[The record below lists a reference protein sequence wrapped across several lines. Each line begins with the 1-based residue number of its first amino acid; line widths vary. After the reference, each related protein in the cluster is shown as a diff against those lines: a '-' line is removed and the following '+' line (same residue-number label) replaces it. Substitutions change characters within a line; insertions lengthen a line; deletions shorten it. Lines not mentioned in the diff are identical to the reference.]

1 MVFRLFNVKMDSYAY
16 KNPAIRGSIYFFLLI
31 ALVMISLNPS
41 VILLPALLCS
51 AVIFVT
57 DTFIG
62 ATAYTAMVL
71 TVCKN
76 E

>member
-1 MVFRLFNVKMDSYAY
+1 MFRVFNVKMDSNICN
-16 KNPAIRGSIYFFLLI
+16 NPAIRGSIYFFMLI
-31 ALVMISLNPS
+31 ALVMISLNPC
-41 VILLPALLCS
+41 VIILPALLYS

-62 ATAYTAMVL
+62 ATVYTATVL